1 MKIWLV
7 SFLIL
12 FVLVEFYQWFQ
23 SLKVP
28 LPFMLVAGAVLA
40 IASNLLGSRWKPFD
54 TPQDSGPPPE
64 ETADSDP
71 FA

>member
-23 SLKVP
+23 SLRVP
-28 LPFMLVAGAVLA
+28 LPFMLVAGAALA
-40 IASNLLGSRWKPFD
+40 IASNLLGSRWKPLD
-54 TPQDSGPPPE
+54 NSQDSSPPQ
-64 ETADSDP
+64 TTDSDP
-71 FA
+71 FP

>member
-28 LPFMLVAGAVLA
+28 LPFMLVAGAALA
-40 IASNLLGSRWKPFD
+40 IASNLLGSRWKPLD
-54 TPQDSGPPPE
+54 NSQDSSPPQR
-64 ETADSDP
+64 TDSDP
-71 FA
+71 FP

>member
-28 LPFMLVAGAVLA
+28 LPFMLVAGAALA
-40 IASNLLGSRWKPFD
+40 LVSNLLGSRWKPFD
-54 TPQDSGPPPE
+54 RSPDSSPPQAP
-64 ETADSDP
+64 DSDP
-71 FA
+71 FC